1 MCDAC
6 ASKFTAN
13 KSINVQ
19 KREKTC
25 KNSQMLSR
33 NRKNLILDTL
43 KRDGQ
48 IVAKTLSAELG
59 LSEDTIRRDLRELAA
74 SGQLQRVHGGALPAS
89 PALVNLVGRQTQAQA
104 EKMAIGRT
112 AAGMVLTGQIVFID
126 GGTTCVQMAR
136 QLPLRL
142 CATVVTHS
150 PSVAVELVNH
160 ASIDVILLGGNLFK
174 HSMVALGAATIEA
187 IARIRADAYFMGVTG
202 IHIDA
207 GLSTGDNE
215 EAHVKR
221 ALMQQ
226 AAETIVLAS
235 PEKLGVASAYRIAR
249 IEGASSIVTVRSV
262 DAKLTAPFI
271 AKGVSVVRV

>member
-1 MCDAC
+1 
-6 ASKFTAN
+6 
-13 KSINVQ
+13 
-19 KREKTC
+19 
-25 KNSQMLSR
+25 MLSQ

-89 PALVNLVGRQTQAQA
+89 PAVVNLAGRQTQSQA
-104 EKMAIGRT
+104 EKIAIGR
-112 AAGMVLTGQIVFID
+112 AAAAMVRTGQIVFID
-126 GGTTCVQMAR
+126 GGTTCVHMAR
-136 QLPLRL
+136 QLSLRL
-142 CATVVTHS
+142 NATVVTHS

-160 ASIDVILLGGNLFK
+160 ASISVILLGGNLFK
-174 HSMVALGAATIEA
+174 HSMVTLGAATIEA
-187 IARIRADAYFMGVTG
+187 IVRIRADAYFMGVTG
-202 IHIDA
+202 VHIDA
-207 GLSTGDNE
+207 GLSTGDDE

-235 PEKLGVASAYRIAR
+235 PEKFGVASAYRIAP
-249 IEGASSIVTVRSV
+249 IDAASSIVTVRAV
-262 DAKLTAPFI
+262 DAKQVARF
-271 AKGVSVVRV
+271 AKKSITIIRA